1 LHLHFLRSP
10 IEILH
15 SEGNVVGVRL
25 EHTALQE
32 QQPTPTSSGAGA
44 NAPPLSQKAVGT
56 GIHSDLPA
64 QLVLESI
71 GYKSCPIK
79 GAPFNSKL
87 GIIPNQLGQVIDEHH
102 SSNKADNDG
111 TTATTRGGDSEPF
124 PAEENPVPVPGLFV
138 CGWLKR
144 GPSGI
149 IGTNLVDAEQ
159 TVDTM
164 VRGQTNF
171 PKVEQGRG
179 GGGGGRQG
187 LQALL
192 KERKIEVVD
201 FKGWERIDAEEIRR
215 GSAVGKPREKIISV
229 KEMLEIAKKAN
240 C

>member
-1 LHLHFLRSP
+1 MHLHFLRSP

-15 SEGNVVGVRL
+15 SEGSVSGVRL

-32 QQPTPTSSGAGA
+32 QQPAATGGGVGAGA
-44 NAPPLSQKAVGT
+44 PSSQKAVGT
-56 GIHSDLPA
+56 GVHSDLPA

-71 GYKSCPIK
+71 GYKSCPIE
-79 GAPFNSKL
+79 GAPFDSKL

-102 SSNKADNDG
+102 SSKKVNGDG
-111 TTATTRGGDSEPF
+111 NTRDGGETS
-124 PAEENPVPVPGLFV
+124 PAEESHVPVPGLFV

-164 VRGQTNF
+164 VRGQKGF
-171 PKVEQGRG
+171 PKVEQRQG
-179 GGGGGRQG
+179 GGGGGRQA

-192 KERKIEVVD
+192 EERKIEVVD
-201 FKGWERIDAEEIRR
+201 FKGWEEIDAEEVRR
-215 GSAVGKPREKIISV
+215 GSAVGKPREKIVSME
-229 KEMLEIAKKAN
+229 EMLEIAKKAN